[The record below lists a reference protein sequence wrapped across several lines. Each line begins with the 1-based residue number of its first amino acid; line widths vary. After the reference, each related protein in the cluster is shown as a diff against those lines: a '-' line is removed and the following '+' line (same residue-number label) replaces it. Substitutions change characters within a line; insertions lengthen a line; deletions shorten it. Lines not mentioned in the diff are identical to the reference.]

1 MTGQAKSAPPQD
13 SGSLRKALVQMA
25 AIRGGERFQ
34 VVTYSEDDGG
44 ADDKLDYASAADA
57 ARAAQDY
64 VRGKDGLAYE
74 GALVYDRKQ
83 RSIQADQHLLHPLF
97 HSGTLL
103 LQHRGERAHFIFV
116 KP

>member
-57 ARAAQDY
+57 VRAAQDY
-64 VRGKDGLAYE
+64 VRGKE
-74 GALVYDRKQ
+74 RSGAWRGCTV
-83 RSIQADQHLLHPLF
+83 RSP
-97 HSGTLL
+97 STLDPCA
-103 LQHRGERAHFIFV
+103 RSPAR
-116 KP
+116 

>member
-1 MTGQAKSAPPQD
+1 MTGQPKNAPPQD

-57 ARAAQDY
+57 ARAALDY
-64 VRGKDGLAYE
+64 VRGKDGLPYD

-83 RSIQADQHLLHPLF
+83 RSIVRLFGSFPEYARPICAHPG
-97 HSGTLL
+97 HTA
-103 LQHRGERAHFIFV
+103 QV
-116 KP
+116 

>member
-44 ADDKLDYASAADA
+44 ADDKLD
-57 ARAAQDY
+57 
-64 VRGKDGLAYE
+64 
-74 GALVYDRKQ
+74 
-83 RSIQADQHLLHPLF
+83 
-97 HSGTLL
+97 
-103 LQHRGERAHFIFV
+103 
-116 KP
+116 

>member
-13 SGSLRKALVQMA
+13 SGSLRKALVQTA

-57 ARAAQDY
+57 ARA
-64 VRGKDGLAYE
+64 
-74 GALVYDRKQ
+74 VYDRKQ
-83 RSIQADQHLLHPLF
+83 RSIARLYGSFPEYARPVCAQPGQMIQA
-97 HSGTLL
+97 
-103 LQHRGERAHFIFV
+103 
-116 KP
+116 

>member
-44 ADDKLDYASAADA
+44 ADDKLDYAAAADA

-83 RSIQADQHLLHPLF
+83 RSIARLYGSFPEYARPVCAQPGQMIQA
-97 HSGTLL
+97 
-103 LQHRGERAHFIFV
+103 
-116 KP
+116 

>member
-34 VVTYSEDDGG
+34 VITYSEDDGG

-57 ARAAQDY
+57 ARAAQAY

-83 RSIQADQHLLHPLF
+83 RSIVSLFGSCPEHARPICAHPGHTAQL
-97 HSGTLL
+97 
-103 LQHRGERAHFIFV
+103 
-116 KP
+116 